1 MLGLSILKIKFH
13 TCQSMRKESSMPV
26 KTVINKTLLTASAIT
41 ALFSQHTAGESGTIN
56 VTGNMTASI
65 CGDRPDGRLHE

>member
-1 MLGLSILKIKFH
+1 
-13 TCQSMRKESSMPV
+13 MPV

-41 ALFSQHTAGESGTIN
+41 ALFSQHTAGESGAIN